1 MNNPPPK
8 ITSFGFT
15 KGAKPAADLT
25 LDARHLPNPA
35 TQPNLKLLTGKNPQ
49 VKTWLLQH
57 PQTHQYIQQ
66 ALQQIRDTNPQ
77 YVAVGCSAGQHRAVL
92 IADQLAQKLGT
103 TATHRELNKKQNTTQ
118 RGYGHTHQQ
127 ARKRLIH
134 NHKDGTPCQYCGQ
147 PMYRDKH
154 KNWDGHTLEADHEH
168 RQKDATNKRRNL
180 PTRLLHKT
188 CNALDGARAQWG
200 LPHTPP
206 QPPKPKPRPN
216 RFQWKQ

>member
-1 MNNPPPK
+1 MRAHAARNDPC
-8 ITSFGFT
+8 TT
-15 KGAKPAADLT
+15 QAGAKRRAA
-25 LDARHLPNPA
+25 LPNGTKRRKRQNTRFEAPEQSDKTA
-35 TQPNLKLLTGKNPQ
+35 HNARSSNGQSSRILAYKLQVQPR
-49 VKTWLLQH
+49 
-57 PQTHQYIQQ
+57 QTHKTHHTTTTQ
-66 ALQQIRDTNPQ
+66 TPQ
-77 YVAVGCSAGQHRAVL
+77 KKKGG
-92 IADQLAQKLGT
+92 
-103 TATHRELNKKQNTTQ
+103 NMKKQSPKKQTNTQ
-118 RGYGHTHQQ
+118 RGYGYPHQQ

-154 KNWDGHTLEADHEH
+154 KNWDGYTLEADHEI

-188 CNALDGARAQWG
+188 CNSLDGARAQWG

-206 QPPKPKPRPN
+206 QPPKPKPKHK